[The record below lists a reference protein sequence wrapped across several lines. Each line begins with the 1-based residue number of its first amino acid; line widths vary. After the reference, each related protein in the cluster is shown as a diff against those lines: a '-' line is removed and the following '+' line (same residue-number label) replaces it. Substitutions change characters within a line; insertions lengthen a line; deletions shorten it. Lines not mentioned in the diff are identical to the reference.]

1 MQHFAPIIVQF
12 CFCKTV
18 MTSQDAEKTWCLMI
32 EYSQSQVIVSAP
44 KQFSL

>member
-12 CFCKTV
+12 CFCETV
-18 MTSQDAEKTWCLMI
+18 ITSQDVGETQCLMI